1 MLCLT
6 ATAGVK
12 TRKEILKV
20 LHMRDTKVVKLTPDK
35 PNCRFA
41 VEKVFDN
48 EKQLKCFLEELKEKK
63 EKFPRTII
71 YCR

>member
-20 LHMRDTKVVKLTPDK
+20 LHMRDTTVVKLTPDK

-48 EKQLKCFLEELKEKK
+48 EKQLKKN
-63 EKFPRTII
+63 
-71 YCR
+71 